1 MAGKMGDLLTKALG
15 LSENR
20 NAHIMTQRQLFHALL
35 VVFSI
40 YLCFDGFR
48 LFISVL
54 PKLVPAIG
62 DSLFDFYKQGKWP
75 LPSPS
80 FILPLLLPSL
90 ITLALASLVFYKTN
104 DLATWL
110 FPEDSNSSLIIH
122 LQTEEWLRWGLTLI
136 GIFVIGWL
144 AVPSLL
150 STIFSPAM
158 MSFFPMIYQKKQHME
173 FLDTIYWEMFIGN
186 IVRFLIQGSFGVV
199 CLLFAPRLAA
209 WIIRIQKHP
218 RSSQPQ

>member
-1 MAGKMGDLLTKALG
+1 M
-15 LSENR
+15 
-20 NAHIMTQRQLFHALL
+20 
-35 VVFSI
+35 
-40 YLCFDGFR
+40 
-48 LFISVL
+48 
-54 PKLVPAIG
+54 
-62 DSLFDFYKQGKWP
+62 
-75 LPSPS
+75 PSAS

-110 FPEDSNSSLIIH
+110 FPEDSNSSLMIH
-122 LQTEEWLRWGLTLI
+122 LQTEEWLRRGITLI

-144 AVPSLL
+144 SVPSLL

-158 MSFFPMIYQKKQHME
+158 MSIFPMIYQKKEHME
-173 FLDTIYWEMFIGN
+173 FLDTMYWETFIGN

-218 RSSQPQ
+218 QSSQPQ